1 MISLGQD
8 PTGGKML
15 NARGLPRLSR
25 CSPAGRRTQGR
36 ANASALGV
44 QLKKSAYLMLWHS
57 KTQRQSEREHSVAS
71 TAAWTTGKD
80 YCYKLSQTG

>member
-15 NARGLPRLSR
+15 NARGLPRSSR
-25 CSPAGRRTQGR
+25 CSPAGRRTQDR

-44 QLKKSAYLMLWHS
+44 LSKKSAYLMLWHS
-57 KTQRQSEREHSVAS
+57 RTQRQSEREHSVAS
-71 TAAWTTGKD
+71 TVVWITGKD